1 MVNNDI
7 KGYFTFFDQIREN
20 SFEAIALLKKSD
32 IKNLLLT
39 GDNERVAKKVSE
51 ELKMDGFIANVLPHE
66 KLEKVKELQQKG
78 EFVAMTGDG
87 VNDAPALAQSDVGIA
102 VGSGT
107 DVAAETAD
115 IILVNSN
122 PMDIA
127 NLILFG
133 KATYNKMIQNLW
145 WAAGYNIIAIPL
157 AAGVLY
163 KWNIMLEPCSRRC
176 AYEFKYY
183 CCCYKCTTIKTKLA
197 MIEKIISWS
206 THNRFFVWIGIVM
219 IVVGG
224 VWSVMTTPV
233 DAIPDLSENQVIVYT
248 EWMGRNPQIMED
260 QITYPL
266 VSNLQGIPNV
276 KSIRAASM
284 FGMSF
289 IFVIFDEDAEIYWAR
304 TRVLERLNFAQQAL
318 PPGVTPSLGPDG
330 TGVGHVFWY
339 TLQGDGYD
347 LGELRAVQDWYVKFA
362 LQNVEG
368 VSEVASFGGFQKQY
382 QVSINP
388 HKLVYFNVSAMDVSN
403 ALKANNRDV
412 GGSIYEMNR
421 MGYMIRGLG
430 YIKDIKDIEEIAVGA
445 YKSIPVRLKDV
456 ADVQMSSDIRLGI
469 VDENGEGEV
478 VGGVVVARYGEN
490 AKEVIDNV
498 KERLSDVEKGLPPGV
513 KIKIAYDRSNL
524 IEAAITTL
532 KEALIEEIIVVS
544 LIVLLFLFH
553 VRSALVAIVTIPLS
567 VLIGFMLIKFFGISL
582 NIMSLGGIA
591 LAIGDLVDAGIVMT
605 ENAYKKLVNAVLKT
619 DE

>member
-1 MVNNDI
+1 
-7 KGYFTFFDQIREN
+7 
-20 SFEAIALLKKSD
+20 
-32 IKNLLLT
+32 
-39 GDNERVAKKVSE
+39 
-51 ELKMDGFIANVLPHE
+51 
-66 KLEKVKELQQKG
+66 
-78 EFVAMTGDG
+78 
-87 VNDAPALAQSDVGIA
+87 
-102 VGSGT
+102 
-107 DVAAETAD
+107 
-115 IILVNSN
+115 
-122 PMDIA
+122 
-127 NLILFG
+127 
-133 KATYNKMIQNLW
+133 
-145 WAAGYNIIAIPL
+145 
-157 AAGVLY
+157 
-163 KWNIMLEPCSRRC
+163 
-176 AYEFKYY
+176 
-183 CCCYKCTTIKTKLA
+183 

-206 THNRFFVWIGIVM
+206 THNRFFVWIGILL

-224 VWSVMTTPV
+224 IWSVMTTPV

-276 KSIRAASM
+276 KAIRAASM

-289 IFVIFDEDAEIYWAR
+289 IFVIFNDDAEIYWAR

-318 PPGVTPSLGPDG
+318 PQGVTPTLGPDG

-339 TLQGDGYD
+339 SLQGDGYD

-388 HKLVYFNVSAMDVSN
+388 HKLVYYGISAMDVAN

-421 MGYMIRGLG
+421 MGYMLRGLG
-430 YIKDIKDIEEIAVGA
+430 YIKDIKDIEEISVGA
-445 YKSIPVRLKDV
+445 YKSTPIKLKDV

-490 AKEVIDNV
+490 AKEVIDRV
-498 KERLSDVEKGLPPGV
+498 KERLGDVEKGLPPGV
-513 KIKIAYDRSNL
+513 KIKVAYDRSDL
-524 IEAAITTL
+524 IEAAVATL

-544 LIVLLFLFH
+544 LVVLLFLFH
-553 VRSALVAIVTIPLS
+553 VRSAVVAIVTIPLS
-567 VLIGFMLIKFFGISL
+567 VLIGFMLVKLFGISL

-605 ENAYKKLVNAVLKT
+605 ENAYKGLVKAVLKT

>member
-1 MVNNDI
+1 V
-7 KGYFTFFDQIREN
+7 
-20 SFEAIALLKKSD
+20 
-32 IKNLLLT
+32 
-39 GDNERVAKKVSE
+39 
-51 ELKMDGFIANVLPHE
+51 
-66 KLEKVKELQQKG
+66 
-78 EFVAMTGDG
+78 
-87 VNDAPALAQSDVGIA
+87 
-102 VGSGT
+102 
-107 DVAAETAD
+107 
-115 IILVNSN
+115 
-122 PMDIA
+122 
-127 NLILFG
+127 
-133 KATYNKMIQNLW
+133 
-145 WAAGYNIIAIPL
+145 
-157 AAGVLY
+157 
-163 KWNIMLEPCSRRC
+163 
-176 AYEFKYY
+176 
-183 CCCYKCTTIKTKLA
+183 
-197 MIEKIISWS
+197 IEKIISWS
-206 THNRFFVWIGIVM
+206 THNRFFVWIGILL
-219 IVVGG
+219 IIAGG

-276 KSIRAASM
+276 KAIRAASM

-289 IFVIFDEDAEIYWAR
+289 IFVIFNDDAEIYWAR

-318 PPGVTPSLGPDG
+318 PQGVTPSLGPDG

-388 HKLVYFNVSAMDVSN
+388 NKLIYYNVSAMDVAN

-430 YIKDIKDIEEIAVGA
+430 YIKSIQDIEEISVGSN
-445 YKSIPVRLKDV
+445 KNIPIKLKDV

-490 AKEVIDNV
+490 AKEVIDRV
-498 KERLSDVEKGLPPGV
+498 KDRLGDVEKGLPPGV

-524 IEAAITTL
+524 IEAAVATL
-532 KEALIEEIIVVS
+532 KEALIEEIIVVA
-544 LIVLLFLFH
+544 LVVLLFLFH
-553 VRSALVAIVTIPLS
+553 VRSATVAIITIPLS
-567 VLIGFMLIKFFGISL
+567 VLIGFILVKLFGISL

-605 ENAYKKLVNAVLKT
+605 ENAYKGLVKAVLKT

>member
-1 MVNNDI
+1 
-7 KGYFTFFDQIREN
+7 
-20 SFEAIALLKKSD
+20 
-32 IKNLLLT
+32 
-39 GDNERVAKKVSE
+39 
-51 ELKMDGFIANVLPHE
+51 
-66 KLEKVKELQQKG
+66 
-78 EFVAMTGDG
+78 
-87 VNDAPALAQSDVGIA
+87 
-102 VGSGT
+102 
-107 DVAAETAD
+107 
-115 IILVNSN
+115 
-122 PMDIA
+122 
-127 NLILFG
+127 
-133 KATYNKMIQNLW
+133 
-145 WAAGYNIIAIPL
+145 
-157 AAGVLY
+157 
-163 KWNIMLEPCSRRC
+163 
-176 AYEFKYY
+176 
-183 CCCYKCTTIKTKLA
+183 

-206 THNRFFVWIGIVM
+206 THNRFFVWIGILL
-219 IVVGG
+219 IIVGG

-266 VSNLQGIPNV
+266 VSNLQGIPNI

-289 IFVIFDEDAEIYWAR
+289 IFVIFNDDAEIYWAR

-318 PPGVTPSLGPDG
+318 PQGVTPSLGPDG

-347 LGELRAVQDWYVKFA
+347 LGEMRAVQDWYVKFA

-382 QVSINP
+382 QVSLNP
-388 HKLVYFNVSAMDVSN
+388 NKLIYYNVSAMDVAN

-430 YIKDIKDIEEIAVGA
+430 YIKDIKDIEGISVGSN
-445 YKSIPVRLKDV
+445 KSIPIKLKDV

-478 VGGVVVARYGEN
+478 IGGVVVARYGEN
-490 AKEVIDNV
+490 AKEVIDRV
-498 KERLSDVEKGLPPGV
+498 KERLDDVEKGLPPGV

-524 IEAAITTL
+524 IEAAIATL
-532 KEALIEEIIVVS
+532 KEALWEEIAIVS

-553 VRSALVAIVTIPLS
+553 VRSAVVAIITIPLS
-567 VLIGFMLIKFFGISL
+567 VLIGFIIIKLFGISL

-605 ENAYKKLVNAVLKT
+605 ENAYKSLVRAVIKT
-619 DE
+619 EE

>member
-1 MVNNDI
+1 
-7 KGYFTFFDQIREN
+7 
-20 SFEAIALLKKSD
+20 
-32 IKNLLLT
+32 
-39 GDNERVAKKVSE
+39 
-51 ELKMDGFIANVLPHE
+51 
-66 KLEKVKELQQKG
+66 
-78 EFVAMTGDG
+78 
-87 VNDAPALAQSDVGIA
+87 
-102 VGSGT
+102 
-107 DVAAETAD
+107 
-115 IILVNSN
+115 
-122 PMDIA
+122 
-127 NLILFG
+127 
-133 KATYNKMIQNLW
+133 
-145 WAAGYNIIAIPL
+145 
-157 AAGVLY
+157 
-163 KWNIMLEPCSRRC
+163 
-176 AYEFKYY
+176 
-183 CCCYKCTTIKTKLA
+183 

-206 THNRFFVWIGIVM
+206 IHNRFFVWIGILL
-219 IVVGG
+219 IIVGG

-289 IFVIFDEDAEIYWAR
+289 IFVIFNDDAEIYWAR

-318 PPGVTPSLGPDG
+318 PQGVTPSLGPDG

-362 LQNVEG
+362 LQNVQG

-388 HKLVYFNVSAMDVSN
+388 NKLIYYNVSAMDVAN

-412 GGSIYEMNR
+412 GGSIYEMNH

-430 YIKDIKDIEEIAVGA
+430 YIKDIQDIEEISVGSN
-445 YKSIPVRLKDV
+445 KSIPIKLKDV

-498 KERLSDVEKGLPPGV
+498 KAKLSDVEKGLPPGV

-524 IEAAITTL
+524 IEAAVATL
-532 KEALIEEIIVVS
+532 KEALIEEIIIVA

-553 VRSALVAIVTIPLS
+553 VRSATVAIVTIPLS
-567 VLIGFMLIKFFGISL
+567 VLIGFMLVKLFGISL

-605 ENAYKKLVNAVLKT
+605 ENAYKGLVKAVLKT